1 MKIRKSR
8 PEDLERMLRLY
19 ADARVFMAEHGNP
32 TQWANGYPEPE
43 MLQEDIR
50 AGVSYVCEDDQGRV
64 VGTFV
69 FFVGEDE
76 SYKVIEQGGLEGS
89 PGPLWRCAPHHQP
102 AGRGRSQGCGELL
115 PAVVL

>member
-64 VGTFV
+64 VGDRT
-69 FFVGEDE
+69 
-76 SYKVIEQGGLEGS
+76 GGLEGS

-102 AGRGRSQGCGELL
+102 AGRRRSQGCGELL

>member
-19 ADARVFMAEHGNP
+19 ADARIFMAEHGNP

-76 SYKVIEQGGLEGS
+76 GS

-102 AGRGRSQGCGELL
+102 AGRRRSQGCGELL